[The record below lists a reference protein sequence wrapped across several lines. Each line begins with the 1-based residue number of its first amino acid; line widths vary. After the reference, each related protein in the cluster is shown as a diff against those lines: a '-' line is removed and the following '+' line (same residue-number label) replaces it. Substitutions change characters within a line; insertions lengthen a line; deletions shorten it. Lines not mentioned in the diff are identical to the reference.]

1 MAAAIVGRAALGA
14 VFGKA
19 LAELYD
25 TVKNVGSK
33 VLMFKSILKS
43 FKSNLDLLAPVVEEI
58 RRLNQELDRP
68 EEETKSLIKDMKNA
82 EQLIRI
88 CSEIQDWNYPFQAFY
103 VTKLT
108 DLDKAIVRF
117 CKVHMQA
124 QNKRD
129 IFQILE
135 QLKSIR
141 EEMKSP
147 IMKIHGLSCSV
158 PGPLDF
164 TVGLD
169 KPLKVLKMQLLKE
182 KQQQQLVLTAPGG
195 CGKTTLVKMLCQD
208 EQIQCLY
215 LSFVCVKF

>member
-1 MAAAIVGRAALGA
+1 MAGLAAAIVGRAALGA

-19 LAELYD
+19 FAELYE
-25 TVKNVGSK
+25 TVKDVGSK
-33 VLMFKSILKS
+33 VVMFKSILIS

-58 RRLNQELDRP
+58 RRLNQELNRP
-68 EEETKSLIKDMKNA
+68 EEETKSLIKDMSDA
-82 EQLIRI
+82 EHLIRT
-88 CSEIQDWNYPFQAFY
+88 CSEIQDWNYLFQAFY
-103 VTKLT
+103 VKKLT

-124 QNKRD
+124 QNRRD
-129 IFQILE
+129 LLQILE

-141 EEMKSP
+141 EEKKSP

-158 PGPLDF
+158 PGPPDF

-169 KPLKVLKMQLLKE
+169 EPLKELKMQLLKE
-182 KQQQQLVLTAPGG
+182 KQQQLVLTAPGG

-208 EQIQCLY
+208 EQIKCL
-215 LSFVCVKF
+215 

>member
-1 MAAAIVGRAALGA
+1 
-14 VFGKA
+14 
-19 LAELYD
+19 
-25 TVKNVGSK
+25 
-33 VLMFKSILKS
+33 
-43 FKSNLDLLAPVVEEI
+43 
-58 RRLNQELDRP
+58 
-68 EEETKSLIKDMKNA
+68 MKNA

-158 PGPLDF
+158 PGPPDF

-182 KQQQQLVLTAPGG
+182 KQQQLVLTAPGG